1 MASTVRGKI
10 TINLIP
16 KKRSSFAEKFF
27 YWLLTVGR
35 YIIIGTELVV
45 FAVFISRFQLD
56 TRLSDLN
63 DKIKQEEAVVKSL
76 EQVDANARALQIR
89 LSEIKKL
96 TGSQKNA
103 SDLLFRISQVVPE
116 TVSLNMLSQQGGMLT
131 ISAVSSQSKG
141 FSVFVQN
148 LRTLESLRNISITE
162 VSKDETTGG
171 VKFTITAQYG
181 I

>member
-1 MASTVRGKI
+1 MPVETAGKI

-16 KKRSSFAEKFF
+16 RKTTSLAERFF
-27 YWLLTVGR
+27 SWLLTVGR

-76 EQVDANARALQIR
+76 EQIDTNARSLQIR
-89 LSEIKKL
+89 LSEIKRL
-96 TGSQKNA
+96 TSGQNDA

-116 TVSLNMLSQQGGMLT
+116 TVSLNMLSQQQGTLT
-131 ISAVSSQSKG
+131 INAVARSSKG
-141 FSVFVQN
+141 FSVFVEN
-148 LRTLESLRNISITE
+148 LRTLPKLRNVSITE
-162 VSKDETTGG
+162 VSKDEISGG
-171 VKFTITAQYG
+171 IKFSLTARYG
-181 I
+181 T